1 MTTTV
6 DSLLDQLRATEA
18 ALAVERGHREA
29 AEAYAA
35 SCERLVAELIG
46 ESSAPVVDRRTRQN
60 LCDWTGLDRRQTH

>member
-1 MTTTV
+1 MSI
-6 DSLLDQLRATEA
+6 DDLIDQNR
-18 ALAVERGHREA
+18 ALASALEVERGHREA